1 MTVWGQSMG
10 QADVAETKGA
20 GVPAKAFVCG
30 VEGTTLTAAER
41 MFLARE
47 RPWGLILF
55 ARNVEDPAQVRRLVA
70 DFRAVVERPQAP
82 VFIDQEGGRVRRL
95 RPPHWQEWPPA
106 GALAELFARDPLV
119 ALEAARLV
127 TWAMGRE
134 LAALGIN
141 ADCLPVLDVP
151 QPGSHEI
158 IGDRAYGRDP
168 MQVALLARAALA
180 GLNAAGVAGVI
191 KHIPGHGRA
200 TADSHQALPVVTAP
214 LEALEAVDFLPFA
227 ALADVPMAM
236 TAHVVYTAIDPER
249 PATLSETVIEGVIRR
264 RMGFDGLLMTDDLN
278 MKALSGAPEERT
290 RAALA
295 AGCDV
300 VLHCSGRLE
309 EMEEVAA
316 AVPVLKG
323 EARARADMVEAHLAA
338 LPVRAWDQARA
349 ETLRRMLMEIAAE
362 SPMTDPTADGRAA
375 ERPAETP
382 PSS

>member
-1 MTVWGQSMG
+1 MAQS
-10 QADVAETKGA
+10 DVRDDEGA
-20 GVPAKAFVCG
+20 GAPAKAFICG
-30 VEGTTLTAAER
+30 VEGTALTAAER
-41 MFLARE
+41 AFLERE

-55 ARNVEDPAQVRRLVA
+55 ARNIDSPAQVRALVA
-70 DFRAVVERPQAP
+70 DFRAAVGRPLAP

-95 RPPHWQEWPPA
+95 RPPHWQDWPPA
-106 GALAELFARDPLV
+106 GALAALFARDPLL

-134 LAALGIN
+134 LMDLGIN

-158 IGDRAYGRDP
+158 IGDRAYGRDAA
-168 MQVALLARAALA
+168 QVALLARAALA

-200 TADSHQALPVVTAP
+200 GADSHLALPVVEAP
-214 LEALEAVDFLPFA
+214 LADLERVDFLPFA

-236 TAHVVYTAIDPER
+236 TAHVVYAAIDNGR
-249 PATLSETVIEGVIRR
+249 PATLSEAVIEGVIRR

-278 MKALSGAPEERT
+278 MKALSGSLEERT
-290 RAALA
+290 RAALT

-300 VLHCSGRLE
+300 VLHCSGRLD

-316 AVPVLKG
+316 ATPVLEGK
-323 EARARADMVEAHLAA
+323 ARARAAMVEAHLAA
-338 LPVRAWDQARA
+338 LPVRTWDGERA
-349 ETLRRMLMEIAAE
+349 ETLRCMLMEIAAG
-362 SPMTDPTADGRAA
+362 SPTTDPTADGRAA
-375 ERPAETP
+375 EQAADLP